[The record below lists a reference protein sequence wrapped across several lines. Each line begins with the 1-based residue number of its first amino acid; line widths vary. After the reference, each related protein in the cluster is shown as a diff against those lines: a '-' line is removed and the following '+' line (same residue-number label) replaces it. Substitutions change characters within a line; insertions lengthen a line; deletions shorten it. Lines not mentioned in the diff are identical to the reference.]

1 LERLELLQQLEPAG
15 WRVWRFY
22 GRGKK
27 LRVAVDIGGT
37 FTDVVVFDEAMGS
50 LALAK
55 TLSTP
60 QELAH
65 GVREGLS
72 KAAVPLREVLSLI
85 HGSTIVVN
93 AIIERNGAKTALI
106 TTKGFRDVYEIG
118 RINRPESFNPRFR
131 KHRPLVP
138 REMIFEVTERMLAD
152 GSVLTPFDDAEATE
166 VARILKEE
174 DVEAV
179 AVLFLHSYRAPEHE
193 LRMRDI
199 LHNTDPRFFV
209 SVSHELS
216 REYREYERT
225 STVAANAYV
234 GPKVSKYLG
243 ELERGLANDG
253 FKGSLMI
260 MQSNGGLSDV
270 ELARHQC
277 IQMMESGPAGGVV
290 GTMAYCELLG
300 LESAIA
306 FDMGG
311 TTAKASVIRRG
322 EPSLSPDYFIGGY
335 NEGLAIRIPVLDIVE
350 VGTGGGSI
358 AWLDE
363 GGALHVGP
371 RSAGAEPGPVSYG
384 RGGTEPTVTDA
395 NVILGRLAP
404 GRFLGGEM
412 RLNADA
418 AEKALQE
425 RLAQPLNVT
434 LERAATGMLQV
445 ATSAMANAVRHVT
458 LERGLDPRDFT
469 LIAYGGGG
477 PLHAASVA
485 RELSIGTVIIPQAP
499 GHFSAVGMLMADLRR
514 DYVQTLFK
522 RLDDLEMPDLEAEF
536 RDLESE
542 GRAALERSGLTSDK
556 IIFERAADMRY
567 VGQEHAVAVRM
578 PASVADESA
587 RSDIKRRF
595 DEAHE
600 QRYSHSAPAEA
611 ADIVSLRVS
620 AIGRLGK
627 PAVPTILAGAAMP
640 PSEAHR
646 GLRSVIFEEHGA
658 VTAQVFDRGAL
669 LAGNIIQGPAII
681 EETASTTV
689 VEPGDA
695 VMVNR
700 YGHLVMTIGR
710 I

>member
-1 LERLELLQQLEPAG
+1 
-15 WRVWRFY
+15 
-22 GRGKK
+22 

-37 FTDVVVFDEAMGS
+37 FTDVVVFDEAKSS

-55 TLSTP
+55 ALSTP
-60 QELAH
+60 EELAR
-65 GVREGLS
+65 GVEQGLN
-72 KAAVPLREVLSLI
+72 KAAVPLDQVLSLI

-93 AIIERNGAKTALI
+93 AVIERQGAKTALI

-138 REMIFEVTERMLAD
+138 RENIFEITERMLAD
-152 GSVLTPFDDAEATE
+152 GSVRTPLNEQEALE
-166 VARILKEE
+166 VAEIIREE
-174 DVEAV
+174 GFEAA

-193 LRMRDI
+193 LRVCEI
-199 LHNTDPRFFV
+199 LKKNNPTLFV
-209 SVSHELS
+209 SASHELS

-234 GPKVSKYLG
+234 GPKVSQYLSD
-243 ELERGLANDG
+243 LEGRLKRNKFAGNL
-253 FKGSLMI
+253 LI

-270 ELARHQC
+270 EFARRQC

-290 GTMAYCELLG
+290 GTMALCELLD
-300 LESAIA
+300 LEAAIA

-363 GGALHVGP
+363 GGGLHVGP
-371 RSAGAEPGPVSYG
+371 RSAGAEPGPASYG
-384 RGGTEPTVTDA
+384 RGGSEPTVTDA
-395 NVILGRLAP
+395 NVILGRLSP
-404 GRFLGGEM
+404 ERFLGGEM
-412 RLNADA
+412 RLDRGA
-418 AEKALQE
+418 AESALRE
-425 RLAQPLNVT
+425 RLARPLNLP
-434 LERAATGMLQV
+434 LERAASGMLQV

-469 LIAYGGGG
+469 LVAYGGGG

-485 RELSIGTVIIPQAP
+485 KELFIRRIIIPHAP
-499 GHFSAVGMLMADLRR
+499 GHFSALGMLMADLRR
-514 DYVQTLFK
+514 DYVQTLFA
-522 RLDDLEMPDLEAEF
+522 RMDDLEMFELEDQFKNLEAEG
-536 RDLESE
+536 RRALES
-542 GRAALERSGLTSDK
+542 SGIATDR
-556 IIFERAADMRY
+556 IFFERAADMRY

-578 PASVADESA
+578 PADVGDESA
-587 RSDIKRRF
+587 RAKIKRLF
-595 DEAHE
+595 DDAHDL
-600 QRYSHSAPAEA
+600 RYSHSAPAES

-627 PAVPTILAGAAMP
+627 PQFPKIPQGQKDPPGAAQ
-640 PSEAHR
+640 R
-646 GLRSVIFEEHGA
+646 GTRSVIFEGSGA
-658 VTAQVFDRGAL
+658 LEATVFDRTKL
-669 LAGNIIQGPAII
+669 LQGNRVQGPAII
-681 EETASTTV
+681 EEVASTTV
-689 VEPGDA
+689 VEPGDT
-695 VMVNR
+695 VTVNEF
-700 YGHLVMTIGR
+700 GHLVMQLGGI
-710 I
+710 

>member
-1 LERLELLQQLEPAG
+1 M
-15 WRVWRFY
+15 
-22 GRGKK
+22 
-27 LRVAVDIGGT
+27 RVAADIGGT
-37 FTDVVVFDEAMGS
+37 FTDVVLFDETDAS
-50 LALAK
+50 LRLAK

-60 QELAH
+60 ADLAR
-65 GVREGLS
+65 GVRDGLV
-72 KAAVPLREVLSLI
+72 KAAIPLDKVLSLI

-93 AIIERNGAKTALI
+93 AVVERQGAKTALI

-152 GSVLTPFDDAEATE
+152 GSVRTPFNEQEARE
-166 VARILKEE
+166 VARIIKEE
-174 DVEAV
+174 GVEAV

-193 LRMRDI
+193 LRMCEI
-199 LHNTDPRFFV
+199 LRETDGNLFI
-209 SVSHELS
+209 SASHELS

-243 ELERGLANDG
+243 DLERGLERDG

-270 ELARHQC
+270 ELARRQC

-290 GTMAYCELLG
+290 GTMAYCEILG
-300 LESAIA
+300 LEAAIA

-311 TTAKASVIRRG
+311 TTAKSCVIRRG

-335 NEGLAIRIPVLDIVE
+335 NEGLAIRIPVLDIIE

-384 RGGTEPTVTDA
+384 RGGVEPTVTDA
-395 NVILGRLAP
+395 NVVLGRLSP
-404 GRFLGGEM
+404 ERFLGGEM
-412 RLNADA
+412 RLDQKA
-418 AEKALQE
+418 AEAALRE
-425 RLAQPLNVT
+425 RLADPLSVT
-434 LERAATGMLQV
+434 LERAASGMLQV

-469 LIAYGGGG
+469 LVAYGGGG

-485 RELSIGTVIIPQAP
+485 KELSIGSVIIPQVP
-499 GHFSAVGMLMADLRR
+499 GHFSALGMLMADFRR

-522 RLDDLEMPDLEAEF
+522 RLDDLEMEELEEEFRTLEAE
-536 RDLESE
+536 
-542 GRAALERSGLTSDK
+542 GHAALERSGIPSDR
-556 IIFERAADMRY
+556 IFFERAADMRY

-578 PASVADESA
+578 PASAADESA
-587 RSDIKRRF
+587 RVEIKRRF

-600 QRYSHSAPAEA
+600 LRYSHSAPEEA

-620 AIGRLGK
+620 AIGRLAK
-627 PAVPTILAGAAMP
+627 PAFPMILAGAALP
-640 PSEAHR
+640 PADAER
-646 GLRSVIFEEHGA
+646 GARPVIFEGHGA
-658 VTAQVFDRGAL
+658 VTARVFDRAL
-669 LAGNIIQGPAII
+669 LRAGNVIQGPAII
-681 EETASTTV
+681 EEVASTTV
-689 VEPGDA
+689 VEPGDS
-695 VMVNR
+695 VTVNR
-700 YGHLVMTIGR
+700 YGHLMMKIGSTP
-710 I
+710 

>member
-1 LERLELLQQLEPAG
+1 LVG
-15 WRVWRFY
+15 
-22 GRGKK
+22 GKE

-37 FTDVVVFDEAMGS
+37 FTDVVVFDEAKGS

-60 QELAH
+60 ADLAQ
-65 GVREGLS
+65 GVRDGLA
-72 KAAVPLREVLSLI
+72 KAAIPLDHVLSLI
-85 HGSTIVVN
+85 HGSTVVVN
-93 AIIERNGAKTALI
+93 AIVERNGAKTALV

-152 GSVLTPFDDAEATE
+152 GSLRTPFDEQEARE
-166 VARILKEE
+166 VARILREE
-174 DVEAV
+174 GVEAV

-193 LRMRDI
+193 LRMCEI
-199 LHNTDPRFFV
+199 LRETDSNFFV
-209 SVSHELS
+209 SASHELS

-225 STVAANAYV
+225 STVVANAFV

-243 ELERGLANDG
+243 ELERGLKSDG

-270 ELARHQC
+270 DLTRRQC

-290 GTMAYCELLG
+290 GTMAYCETLG
-300 LESAIA
+300 LEAAIA

-358 AWLDE
+358 AWVDE

-395 NVILGRLAP
+395 NVILGRLSP
-404 GRFLGGEM
+404 ERFLGGEM
-412 RLNADA
+412 RLDAKGAENA
-418 AEKALQE
+418 LRL
-425 RLAQPLNVT
+425 RLADPLNVT
-434 LERAATGMLQV
+434 LERAASGMLQV

-469 LIAYGGGG
+469 LVAYGGGG

-485 RELSIGTVIIPQAP
+485 KELSIGTVIIPQAP
-499 GHFSAVGMLMADLRR
+499 GHFSALGMLMADLRR

-522 RLDDLEMPDLEAEF
+522 RLDDLEMDELEHEF
-536 RDLESE
+536 RKLETE
-542 GRAALERSGLTSDK
+542 GRAALERSGIDTDR
-556 IIFERAADMRY
+556 IVFERAADMRY

-578 PASVADESA
+578 PVSVEDESA
-587 RSDIKRRF
+587 RAEIKRRF
-595 DEAHE
+595 DEAHD
-600 QRYSHSAPAEA
+600 QRYSHSAPEEA
-611 ADIVSLRVS
+611 TDIVSLRVS
-620 AIGRLGK
+620 AIGRLVK
-627 PAVPTILAGAAMP
+627 PAFPTILAGAATP
-640 PSEAHR
+640 AADAER
-646 GLRSVIFEEHGA
+646 GARSVIFEGQDV
-658 VTAQVFDRGAL
+658 VTAKVFDRAKL

-681 EETASTTV
+681 EEVASTTV
-689 VEPGDA
+689 VEPGDT
-695 VMVNR
+695 VSVNR
-700 YGHLVMTIGR
+700 YGHLIMKIGGM
-710 I
+710 